1 MKSPH
6 EEENAEVETIFPIS
20 SKELLERISDG
31 FIHLDSEWN
40 YTYVNQVAGALL
52 GKSADELI
60 GTTIWE
66 AFPEAEG
73 KKFHEACKEA
83 FKTQQVQTMR
93 EYFEPWNRWFENRI
107 YPTPD
112 GLSVFFTD
120 ITEQINSEQ
129 IKNEELR
136 IFKLYKKFLDN
147 SYDSFQVAKED
158 GYLVFVNDVGLKQL
172 GISKDEVTNTHVC
185 DFEDDFKTIDDW
197 HSHVEEMKECRK
209 MIFESTNTNLT
220 TGEQFP
226 VEITITY
233 ETIDEVGYIIA
244 IARDVSQRKE
254 AELQLEQSQHLT
266 ANVLESMNDG
276 FSMLDLEGNH
286 LVVNFAFCEMLGF
299 EEHEL
304 IGTGVPHKYWPE
316 EHLDE
321 INAAFGQVM
330 SGEKVDF
337 QLKFKRKNGEIFP
350 VIVSPS
356 RICDDKGNVLSYIAT
371 VKDISDLHMAETK
384 ATLTEQRL
392 RVILESTKVG
402 IWDYNINE
410 EKTLRTIEHDR
421 CFGFDEYHPNWN
433 YDTFIN
439 CIHPDDREI
448 VHQAYQE
455 SLKEHKFYSVDYRVV
470 WDDGSI
476 HWLNSAGKHVFNSEG
491 EPDRFIGIVQD
502 ISDRKEKEL
511 LIQQSVREKEA
522 LVAEVHHRV
531 KNNLAVVAGL
541 MYLQVVDTKNEE
553 VKDRLS
559 TNMDRIK
566 SIATIHEELYQSQD
580 FSKISFA
587 QFIRDQVQLLTDS
600 HFTEVN
606 ADIHYDLQ
614 PLYLDINQALPCAL
628 IVNEVVSNA
637 FKHAFENEPDP
648 KLWISLKKFK
658 SSIVLSIRDNGCGI
672 DENFKEHSSLSM
684 GLSLVENLT
693 KQIDASSSFENDQ
706 GFSYT
711 LSFRNSF

>member
-1 MKSPH
+1 MSDFHYEKDNLLEPYLT
-6 EEENAEVETIFPIS
+6 NAF
-20 SKELLERISDG
+20 LERISDG
-31 FIHLDSEWN
+31 FVGLDSDWN
-40 YTYVNQVAGALL
+40 YTYVNKKAGKLL
-52 GKSADELI
+52 GHRPDELI
-60 GTTIWE
+60 GKNIWE
-66 AFPEAEG
+66 VFPEG
-73 KKFHEACKEA
+73 IGQPFHLMYKKA
-83 FKTQQVQTMR
+83 FETQEVQTLR
-93 EYFEPWNRWFENRI
+93 EYYQPWKRWFENRI
-107 YPTPD
+107 YPSSN
-112 GLSVFFTD
+112 GLSIFFTD
-120 ITEQINSEQ
+120 ITDQV
-129 IKNEELR
+129 KNEETRDEELR
-136 IFKLYKKFLDN
+136 IFKLYNMFLDN
-147 SYDSFQVAKED
+147 SHDSFQVADEN
-158 GYLVFVNDVGLKQL
+158 GYLVYVNDVGLRQL
-172 GISKDEVTNTHVC
+172 GISRDDVTTTHVC
-185 DFEDDFKTIDDW
+185 DFEDDFKSLADW
-197 HSHVEEMKECRK
+197 QSHVEEMKECRK

-220 TGEQFP
+220 TGKQFP

-233 ETIDEVGYIIA
+233 ETIDQVGYIIA
-244 IARDVSQRKE
+244 ISRDVTRRKE

-286 LVVNFAFCEMLGF
+286 LVVNSALCEMLGY

-316 EHLDE
+316 EHLEE
-321 INAAFGQVM
+321 IRATFGQVM
-330 SGEKVDF
+330 AGEKVDL

-356 RICDDKGNVLSYIAT
+356 RICDDKGNVLSYIST
-371 VKDISDLHMAETK
+371 VKDISDLQMAETK
-384 ATLTEQRL
+384 ATLSEQRL

-402 IWDYNINE
+402 IWDYNIKE

-433 YDTFIN
+433 YETFIN
-439 CIHPDDREI
+439 CIHPDDREL

-476 HWLNSAGKHVFNSEG
+476 HWLNSAGKHVFNSEN
-491 EPDRFIGIVQD
+491 EPVRFIGIVQD

-511 LIQQSVREKEA
+511 LIQQSVKEKEA

-541 MYLQVVDTKNEE
+541 MYLQVVDTENAE

-587 QFIRDQVQLLTDS
+587 QYIRDHAKLLNDS
-600 HFTEVN
+600 QFTEVS

-628 IVNEVVSNA
+628 IVNEIVSNA
-637 FKHAFENEPDP
+637 FKHAFEKEPDP
-648 KLWISLKKFK
+648 KLWITLNKFE
-658 SSIVLSIRDNGCGI
+658 SSIILSIRDNGCGI
-672 DENFKEHSSLSM
+672 DDNFKEHSSLSM
-684 GLSLVENLT
+684 GLSLVENLS
-693 KQIDASSSFENDQ
+693 KQIDATSSFENDH
-706 GFSYT
+706 GLCYT